1 MKKKRIDPQFFLS
14 GATTIPSPRMFTIIR
29 RGRIRG
35 LPLKYKRVERRDGAW
50 IVGRLHSSLPS
61 PIVRI
66 ALFLHCEPCFYLTV
80 ASRRKEER
88 AAIKE
93 PLSLR
98 GGGEGGE
105 TMERAGGRRGLSRR
119 MEREERVGRKVW
131 REKNLLLLLGCW
143 TVARIDTV
151 RRRWLSRIGFGF
163 FFSFFSK
170 DSLKLDGISRG
181 RRKGDGKID
190 IIRIIKIVF
199 DSFDSVREVRRNLCR
214 RWSK

>member
-35 LPLKYKRVERRDGAW
+35 PPLKYKRVERRDGAW

-143 TVARIDTV
+143 TVAWIDTV
-151 RRRWLSRIGFGF
+151 RRR
-163 FFSFFSK
+163 
-170 DSLKLDGISRG
+170 
-181 RRKGDGKID
+181 
-190 IIRIIKIVF
+190 
-199 DSFDSVREVRRNLCR
+199 
-214 RWSK
+214 